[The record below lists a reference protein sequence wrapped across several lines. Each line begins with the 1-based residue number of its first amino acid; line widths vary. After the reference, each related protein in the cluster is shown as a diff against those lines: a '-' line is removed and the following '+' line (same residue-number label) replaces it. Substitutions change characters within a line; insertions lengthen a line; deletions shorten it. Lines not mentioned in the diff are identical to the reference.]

1 MIGQIK
7 VWLLIIG
14 FVYLSINKNK
24 NKGYESYRIK
34 GNYQQRVKQIKS

>member
-24 NKGYESYRIK
+24 NKYLGYE
-34 GNYQQRVKQIKS
+34 VKF